1 MEVHALVPI
10 EDRVEASQLAIALC
24 GYMVDGRAGWPPAF
38 EDAVNE
44 ELESLSAVLVAL
56 KATRQEYEAAVEL
69 VRKIIAT
76 ESFKNLQG
84 AIARALSVVPRL
96 EEEDIPTACRYPSRP
111 GARAMQRL
119 QLKATTTETTDQGT
133 FTALVSAWN
142 ADREK
147 DTILPTAFDKTIA
160 AWRQSGKNL
169 PLLFE
174 HSTTTVGHIDP
185 ESMHATQQG
194 LVVAGQVD
202 RSTDEGQQVWR
213 SIKSRTCGFSIGFAA
228 ESRPRKGG
236 GRVLTEIDLLEISAT
251 SRPIHPD
258 TRVLSMKSD
267 REPVRIAS
275 FEC

>member
-119 QLKATTTETTDQGT
+119 QL
-133 FTALVSAWN
+133 L
-142 ADREK
+142 
-147 DTILPTAFDKTIA
+147 
-160 AWRQSGKNL
+160 
-169 PLLFE
+169 
-174 HSTTTVGHIDP
+174 
-185 ESMHATQQG
+185 
-194 LVVAGQVD
+194 
-202 RSTDEGQQVWR
+202 
-213 SIKSRTCGFSIGFAA
+213 SRDS
-228 ESRPRKGG
+228 S
-236 GRVLTEIDLLEISAT
+236 S
-251 SRPIHPD
+251 
-258 TRVLSMKSD
+258 
-267 REPVRIAS
+267 PVR
-275 FEC
+275 